1 MKSPLRRSLIADLP
15 TVFELGPVDSRL
27 QLLNAKF
34 DALTQAQ
41 TVDAVFELLRKGRS
55 GWLSTVN
62 VSTLM
67 QMRKQPRLQS
77 YVDRALMVVADGQPI
92 VWCASLFGGKLPE
105 RVAGIDLLEA
115 LCARAE
121 ADGVRVYFLGGTP
134 SVIHGAASEMRR
146 RHPKLHIEAS
156 DGYFAANSARSRIR
170 QIQSSRAGLLFVGMG
185 TPLQEKFIE
194 AYFEQSGTG
203 IAIGVG
209 GSFDVIAGLRF
220 RAPRWT
226 ARFGLEWLVRLVQ
239 EPRRLLWRYLTSNS
253 VFCLLLARKVASRLK
268 RH

>member
-1 MKSPLRRSLIADLP
+1 
-15 TVFELGPVDSRL
+15 
-27 QLLNAKF
+27 
-34 DALTQAQ
+34 
-41 TVDAVFELLRKGRS
+41 
-55 GWLSTVN
+55 
-62 VSTLM
+62 
-67 QMRKQPRLQS
+67 MREQPWLQS
-77 YVDRALMVVADGQPI
+77 YVDGALMVVADGQPI

-121 ADGVRVYFLGGTP
+121 AEGVGVYFLGGTP

-146 RHPKLHIEAS
+146 RHPKLHIDAS
-156 DGYFAANSARSRIR
+156 DGYFAANSARSRIQ

-194 AYFEQSGTG
+194 AYFDQSGTG

-239 EPRRLLWRYLTSNS
+239 EPRRLLWRYVRSNS
-253 VFCLLLARKVASRLK
+253 VFCLLLVRTIASRLK
-268 RH
+268 PH

>member
-1 MKSPLRRSLIADLP
+1 MKSPLQRSLAADLP
-15 TVFELGPVDSRL
+15 AEFELGPVDSRL
-27 QLLNAKF
+27 QLFNATF

-41 TVDAVFELLRKGRS
+41 TVDAVFELLWKGRR

-62 VSTLM
+62 VSTLT
-67 QMRKQPRLQS
+67 QMREQPWLQS
-77 YVDRALMVVADGQPI
+77 YADRALMVVADGQPI

-105 RVAGIDLLEA
+105 RIAGIDLLEA

-121 ADGVRVYFLGGTP
+121 TDGVGVYFLGGTS
-134 SVIHGAASEMRR
+134 SVVHGAASEMRR
-146 RHPKLHIEAS
+146 RHPKLHIDSS
-156 DGYFAANSARSRIR
+156 DGYFAANSALSRIR
-170 QIQSSRAGLLFVGMG
+170 QIRSSRAGLVFVGMG

-194 AYFEQSGTG
+194 EYFDQSGTG

-239 EPRRLLWRYLTSNS
+239 EPRRLLWRYVRSNS
-253 VFCLLLARKVASRLK
+253 VFCLLLVRTIASRLK
-268 RH
+268 PH